1 MTTYYKKKEIMA
13 ISVDSVYKTVL
24 SILNKE
30 QRGFL
35 PPNQFNQLAKQAQ
48 LDILDNLF
56 YDYNQAVTLYKSK
69 RVAEGYGDIIQKIEE
84 QIDSHFATQAIT
96 GSTLILGSSGVSNI
110 YKIVGVYR
118 TTQNSHVS
126 QNALHEIEVE
136 KVSKSKA
143 SYLNSSPLT
152 KPSNDFP
159 VYYQDIATINTIPTL
174 PAGQIEILKYIK
186 VPADPKWGFTY
197 SSSTGGYEFSAS
209 SAVDFELHPSK
220 ETDLVIKILSQ
231 AGVVVKDATVI
242 QVAQGKEVFKEQKQ
256 SR

>member
-1 MTTYYKKKEIMA
+1 MA

-56 YDYNQAVTLYKSK
+56 YDYNQALTLHKSK
-69 RVAEGYGDIIQKIEE
+69 RVGEGYADIIEKIEE
-84 QIDSHFATQAIT
+84 QIDAHYKEHTFISSNGGDYSTTT
-96 GSTLILGSSGVSNI
+96 GIGTLPSDL
-110 YKIVGVYR
+110 YKTVDLSVGNV
-118 TTQNSHVS
+118 
-126 QNALHEIEVE
+126 LIE
-136 KVSKSKA
+136 KINKNKL
-143 SYLNSSPLT
+143 SYLKSSPLT
-152 KPSNDFP
+152 KPSATFP
-159 VYYQDIATINTIPTL
+159 VYHQTSTSINVDPVSTAAPT
-174 PAGQIEILKYIK
+174 LKYIK

-197 SSSTGGYEFSAS
+197 SSVTGGYEYSAS

-220 ETDLVIKILSQ
+220 ETDLIIKILSH